1 MRVICVDEEFCR
13 MPGHYLYAQ
22 GEGSFNVF
30 RRSGHAAVRVLKGLG
45 DGLEV
50 RDVIRNRSA
59 NMRLDFG
66 WYSYVGSNKYA
77 ADTDI

>member
-1 MRVICVDEEFCR
+1 MFGRK
-13 MPGHYLYAQ
+13 
-22 GEGSFNVF
+22 
-30 RRSGHAAVRVLKGLG
+30 GHAAVRVLKGLG